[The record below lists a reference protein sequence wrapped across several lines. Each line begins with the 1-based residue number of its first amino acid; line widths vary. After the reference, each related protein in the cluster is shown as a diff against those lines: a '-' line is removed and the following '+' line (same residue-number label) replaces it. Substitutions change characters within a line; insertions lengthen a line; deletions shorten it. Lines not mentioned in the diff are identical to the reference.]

1 MREVSLKN
9 KTVDVAALESFGF
22 TKTADGYCYERNI
35 CDDQLKLTLNFTGGK
50 LYSIVEDSSGEEYTL
65 HLVESSVGSY
75 VGAVRKEYEKIL
87 SAFVENCCVEN
98 IFSAQLTKNL
108 LDYVVKT
115 YGDAPEFLWEKFPKY
130 AVLRRKDTQ
139 KWYAVIMEI
148 SERKLNLDSDNEVE
162 VLNLRGVDVES
173 LIDGKKY
180 FPAYHMN
187 KKSWYT
193 IKLDG
198 TVNFDE
204 ICTRLT
210 YSHDSALK

>member
-1 MREVSLKN
+1 MR
-9 KTVDVAALESFGF
+9 
-22 TKTADGYCYERNI
+22 
-35 CDDQLKLTLNFTGGK
+35 
-50 LYSIVEDSSGEEYTL
+50 
-65 HLVESSVGSY
+65 
-75 VGAVRKEYEKIL
+75 
-87 SAFVENCCVEN
+87 
-98 IFSAQLTKNL
+98 
-108 LDYVVKT
+108 
-115 YGDAPEFLWEKFPKY
+115 
-130 AVLRRKDTQ
+130 RRDTQ

-162 VLNLRGVDVES
+162 VINLRGVDVES
-173 LIDGKKY
+173 LLDGKKY

-198 TVNFDE
+198 TVDFDE

>member
-1 MREVSLKN
+1 MREVNLKN
-9 KTVDVAALESFGF
+9 KTVDLAALENFGF
-22 TKTADGYCYERNI
+22 TKTADGYRYAKNI
-35 CDDQLKLTLNFTGGK
+35 CDDQLKLTMKFIGGK
-50 LYSIVEDSSGEEYTL
+50 IFSSVEDSSGEEYTL

-75 VGAVRKEYEKIL
+75 VGAVRFEYEKTL

-98 IFSAQLTKNL
+98 IFGARLTKKL
-108 LDYVVKT
+108 LDYVYDK

-130 AVLRRKDTQ
+130 AVLRRRDTQ
-139 KWYAVIMEI
+139 KWYAAIMEI

-162 VLNLRGVDVES
+162 VINLRGSDVES
-173 LIDGKKY
+173 LIDGEKY

-198 TVNFDE
+198 TVDFDE
-204 ICTRLT
+204 ICTRLN
-210 YSHDSALK
+210 YSCDRATK